1 MHVLTVHRI
10 LCPQPLPYCYN
21 LVLKTG
27 LDMGFSTI
35 QHPYKDHIERNGG
48 NTRWFQKKM
57 YLWIFSF
64 PIVFFMHRRL
74 ANQNMYFFFNKHSLG
89 WSNLHAKLQGFKNW
103 IFFSVEVK

>member
-10 LCPQPLPYCYN
+10 SCPQPLPYCYN

-64 PIVFFMHRRL
+64 PIVFLMHRRL
-74 ANQNMYFFFNKHSLG
+74 ANQNMYFFVLKTFIRVVQFARKV
-89 WSNLHAKLQGFKNW
+89 AGF
-103 IFFSVEVK
+103 